1 MVCLPIMSDG
11 TGSEGGI
18 SIQVEGA
25 LRLGMN
31 LHRQG
36 RLDEAEKLYRAVLE
50 YRPRSADALHYLGLL
65 LFQID
70 RGIEGLA
77 LIRRALEEDPAY
89 AAAWNNL
96 GNVLDRQGDDAGA
109 EEAWRRAIEI
119 EPTLADAH
127 ANLAVALRRKG
138 ELAESEASARR
149 ALAVNPKHPEG
160 WLQLGK
166 ALRWMDR
173 MEEATEA
180 FRRAAELTPQNA
192 AVLHPLVRALARLGK
207 KEEGARLL
215 REWLVTRP
223 DDAEARHFLAAFGG
237 IETPARA
244 SDAYVTKLFD
254 TFADVFD
261 KNLQNL
267 RYSAPERVAE
277 ALEDAM
283 GPPSG
288 SLDILDAGCGTG
300 LCAPFLRRH
309 ARRLEG
315 VDLSSK
321 MIARAKDRGG
331 YDALHVG
338 ELTAHL
344 GEAGGVFDAVVS
356 ADTLCYFGDLAPA
369 CVAAARALK
378 PGGVLIF
385 TVERAT
391 PEETEAG
398 FAIRTSGRYA
408 HAERHVR
415 DALAAAGFEP
425 PRLGVAPLR
434 TEYGQPVEG
443 FVVTARLSGGEA
455 VR

>member
-1 MVCLPIMSDG
+1 MTDPKPSDG
-11 TGSEGGI
+11 AI

-36 RLDEAEKLYRAVLE
+36 RLDEAEMLYRAVLE
-50 YRPRSADALHYLGLL
+50 YRPKSPDALHYLGLL

-70 RGIEGLA
+70 RGIEGLT
-77 LIRRALEEDPAY
+77 LIRRAVEEDPAY

-96 GNVLDRQGDDAGA
+96 GNVLNRQGDDDGA
-109 EEAWRRAIEI
+109 EAAWRRAIEL
-119 EPTLADAH
+119 EPAMADAL

-138 ELAESEASARR
+138 DLAGSEASARR
-149 ALAVNPKHPEG
+149 ALAVNEKHPEA

-173 MEEATEA
+173 TEEAAEA
-180 FRRAAELTPQNA
+180 FARAAALSPQDP

-207 KEEGARLL
+207 KEEGAKIL
-215 REWLVTRP
+215 RDWLTTRP

-237 IETPARA
+237 TEAPARA

-261 KNLQNL
+261 KNLATL
-267 RYSAPERVAE
+267 GYRAPEHVAE
-277 ALEDAM
+277 ALEEAL
-283 GPPSG
+283 GPVLGPV
-288 SLDILDAGCGTG
+288 DVLDAGCGTG
-300 LCAPFLRRH
+300 LCAPFLRPF

-315 VDLSSK
+315 VDLSAK
-321 MIARAKDRGG
+321 MVARAKERGG

-344 GEAGGVFDAVVS
+344 EAVPAAFDAVVS
-356 ADTLCYFGDLAPA
+356 ADTLCYFGDLGPA
-369 CVAAARALK
+369 CRAASRALR
-378 PGGVLIF
+378 PGGVLVF
-385 TVERAT
+385 TVEAAS
-391 PEETEAG
+391 PEETDGG

-408 HAERHVR
+408 HAEAYVR
-415 DALAAAGFEP
+415 STLAAAGFSSA
-425 PRLGVAPLR
+425 RLRRVPLR
-434 TEYGQPVEG
+434 NEYGKPVEG
-443 FVVTARLSGGEA
+443 FVVAARLSGADA